1 MIIGGFCVVL
11 ILLLKPF
18 LWLIW
23 AYFAIFWRNFVSI
36 L

>member
-1 MIIGGFCVVL
+1 MIIGGFFVVL
-11 ILLLKPF
+11 ALLYKSF